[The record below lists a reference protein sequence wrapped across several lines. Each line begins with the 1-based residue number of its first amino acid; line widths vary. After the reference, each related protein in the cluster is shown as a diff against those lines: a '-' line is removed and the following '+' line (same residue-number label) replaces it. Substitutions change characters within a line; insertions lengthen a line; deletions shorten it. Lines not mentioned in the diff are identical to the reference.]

1 MIKIQ
6 HAKHNQQAV
15 RNSDIFYI
23 KFKHNGSSM
32 LNVNGSI
39 TPIEF
44 ILEDLPVD
52 DFLLTRVDYLIAI
65 DSIIDVSKFGNR
77 TALTNGLVF
86 EIDGSQVFKNN
97 ADVMLFA
104 SDSTIDTAKIGGTT
118 ASIIN
123 GNWSPLDV
131 FQHAIISKK
140 SDLKIIVR
148 DDLTL
153 VPHMEFAVSGIK
165 LS

>member
-1 MIKIQ
+1 MINIQ
-6 HAKHNQQAV
+6 HTKHNQLAV
-15 RNSDIFYI
+15 RNSDIFYV
-23 KFKHNGSSM
+23 KFKSNGSSM
-32 LNVNGSI
+32 LNINGSV
-39 TPIEF
+39 TPVEF

-52 DFLLTRVDYLIAI
+52 NFLLTRVDYLIAI

-97 ADVMLFA
+97 ADIMLFA
-104 SDSTIDTAKIGGTT
+104 SDSTIDSAKITGTT
-118 ASIIN
+118 VSIIN
-123 GNWSPLDV
+123 GNWSPLNI
-131 FQHAIISKK
+131 FEHAIISKK

-153 VPHMEFAVSGIK
+153 IPHLEFGVSGIK
-165 LS
+165 LN

>member
-1 MIKIQ
+1 MINIQ
-6 HAKHNQQAV
+6 HTKHNQLAV
-15 RNSDIFYI
+15 RNSDIFYV
-23 KFKHNGSSM
+23 KFKNNGSSM
-32 LNVNGSI
+32 LNINGSV
-39 TPIEF
+39 TPVEF

-65 DSIIDVSKFGNR
+65 DSIIDVGKFGNR
-77 TALTNGLVF
+77 TALANGLVF
-86 EIDGSQVFKNN
+86 EIDGTQVFKNN
-97 ADVMLFA
+97 ADIMLFA

-123 GNWSPLDV
+123 GNWSPIDV

-140 SDLKIIVR
+140 SDFKIIVR

-153 VPHMEFAVSGIK
+153 VPHIEFAVSGIK

>member
-1 MIKIQ
+1 MKIGNG
-6 HAKHNQQAV
+6 KRNNQV
-15 RNSDIFYI
+15 IRNHDIFYA
-23 KFKHNGSSM
+23 KFKHNGNPN
-32 LNVNGSI
+32 LNVNGSV

-44 ILEDLPVD
+44 TLEDLPVD
-52 DFLLTRVDYLIAI
+52 NFLLTRVDYLIVI

-77 TALTNGLVF
+77 TALANGLVF

-104 SDSTIDTAKIGGTT
+104 SDSTIDSAKITGTT

-148 DDLTL
+148 DDLSL
-153 VPHMEFAVSGIK
+153 LGHLEFSVSGIK
-165 LS
+165 LD

>member
-1 MIKIQ
+1 MRIGNG
-6 HAKHNQQAV
+6 KHNNQV
-15 RNSDIFYI
+15 IRNHDIFYA
-23 KFKHNGSSM
+23 KFKHNGNPN
-32 LNVNGSI
+32 LNVNGSV

-44 ILEDLPVD
+44 TLEDLPVD
-52 DFLLTRVDYLIAI
+52 NFLLTRVDYLIVI

-77 TALTNGLVF
+77 TALSNGLVF

-104 SDSTIDTAKIGGTT
+104 SDSTIDSAKITGTT

-148 DDLTL
+148 DDLTPI
-153 VPHMEFAVSGIK
+153 PHLEFGVSGIK
-165 LS
+165 LD

>member
-6 HAKHNQQAV
+6 HAKHNQLAV
-15 RNSDIFYI
+15 RNSDIFYV
-23 KFKHNGSSM
+23 KFKNNGSS
-32 LNVNGSI
+32 LLSVNGSV
-39 TPIEF
+39 TPVEF

-52 DFLLTRVDYLIAI
+52 NFLLTRVDYMISQDDI
-65 DSIIDVSKFGNR
+65 VDVKKFANR
-77 TALTNGLVF
+77 VALTNGLVF
-86 EIDGSQVFKNN
+86 EIDGSQVYKNN

-104 SDSTIDTAKIGGTT
+104 SDSTLDSVKITGTT

-131 FQHAIISKK
+131 YGHAIICKK

>member
-6 HAKHNQQAV
+6 HAKHNQLAV
-15 RNSDIFYI
+15 RNSDIFYV
-23 KFKHNGSSM
+23 KFKHNGSPM
-32 LNVNGSI
+32 LNVNGSV
-39 TPIEF
+39 TPVEF

-52 DFLLTRVDYLIAI
+52 NFLLTRVDYLISQDDI
-65 DSIIDVSKFGNR
+65 VDVKKFGNR
-77 TALTNGLVF
+77 TALTNGLLF
-86 EIDGSQVFKNN
+86 EIDGQQVFKNN
-97 ADVMLFA
+97 ADIMLFA
-104 SDSTIDTAKIGGTT
+104 SDSTLDSVKITGTT

-153 VPHMEFAVSGIK
+153 IPHLEFGISGIK